1 MSDNLSQED
10 IDRLLSGMSDDEG
23 DANLGGMG
31 MSFGMDGLTAEEKDT
46 LGELCNISMSSSAT
60 ALSEILSNRTD
71 ITTPT
76 IMEFHDVSEILSSQ
90 EDSLIVEIKYLSGLD
105 YSVLFVLKNKDVA
118 IIADL
123 MMGGT
128 GIIDNYEVGELQ
140 QSAASEAMN
149 QMMGAAATSL
159 STIFNKPIDISPPDS
174 RPLIQGHAVELPDDI
189 VEVPIVGVALKLTV
203 GNLIDSELLQ
213 LMSLASAKKQVELFM
228 GSVDSLLQ
236 GTPDPSFAAAGGGSR
251 GGSGGRMFG
260 AGQDQQS
267 GMGYGAPQQPV
278 TVQPAMFSSF
288 DNSKSQLGNI
298 NQNLDLVLDVGLK
311 LTVEL
316 GRADLPIKKVL
327 ELTRGSVIELDKVAG
342 EPVDLLAN
350 GKLIAKGEVVVIE
363 DNFGLRITHIISPAD
378 RLKNL

>member
-10 IDRLLSGMSDDEG
+10 IDRLLSGMSDD
-23 DANLGGMG
+23 DAPADTSGGG
-31 MSFGMDGLTAEEKDT
+31 PFGMDGLTAEEKDT

-76 IMEFHDVSEILSSQ
+76 IMEFQDVSEILSSQ

-105 YSVLFVLKNKDVA
+105 YSVLFVIKNKDVA

-128 GIIDNYEVGELQ
+128 GEIDNFEVGELQ

-159 STIFNKPIDISPPDS
+159 ATIFNKPIDISPPDS
-174 RPLIQGHAVELPDDI
+174 RPLIHGQAIELPNDI
-189 VEVPIVGVALKLTV
+189 VQVPIVGVALKLTV
-203 GNLIDSELLQ
+203 GTLINSELLQ
-213 LMSLASAKKQVELFM
+213 LMSLASAKKQVALFM

-236 GTPDPSFAAAGGGSR
+236 GDADPSFAAPGSAGDMS
-251 GGSGGRMFG
+251 GRMFG
-260 AGQDQQS
+260 SGQADPHQGMPQGGIQQ
-267 GMGYGAPQQPV
+267 AV

-288 DNSKSQLGNI
+288 DNSKSMQGNE

-316 GRADLPIKKVL
+316 GRANLPIKKVL